1 MMQDSADENGCKVMT
16 ITHIYSFGP
25 SELKRGGGGMVWE
38 LEIPKSLL
46 LVSKTAEK
54 LLKIA

>member
-25 SELKRGGGGMVWE
+25 SELKRGGMVWE

>member
-25 SELKRGGGGMVWE
+25 SELKRGGGGGAWSGNWRF
-38 LEIPKSLL
+38 LNHYSWSPRQ
-46 LVSKTAEK
+46 
-54 LLKIA
+54 LKNC

>member
-25 SELKRGGGGMVWE
+25 SELKRGAWSGNWRF
-38 LEIPKSLL
+38 LNHYSWSPRQ
-46 LVSKTAEK
+46 
-54 LLKIA
+54 LKNC